1 MTVDYFLP
9 SYLRDSPL
17 YKNNKRLYSSISLPT
32 QWNAADCSS
41 YITIVDDENLTVKY
55 IGPGRNWVDAASI
68 RANYSIP
75 PEIGLYYY
83 EMTVVNC
90 GDRGCIGIGLSK
102 PATRLNRMP
111 GWEPDTIGYHG
122 DDGNLYCE
130 RGTGVK
136 FGPLYT
142 TGETVGCGINF
153 FDKFIF
159 FTKNGV
165 ILGIELL
172 FNFDGY
178 PFGALNKSKIVGE
191 MYPMCGME
199 SPNESITVNFGAKP
213 FKFNIDCYA
222 KKIFERAEKRI
233 EEEKQKAIKAAAD
246 SAANSI
252 QNQAEVINT
261 TNPIANPSNDEIIN
275 HNTNHDVAP
284 DPETTSAINTV
295 VEPHINVIDTNI
307 TDTLTSTPSDIGD
320 VVSSNVSINSTPTTT
335 L

>member
-32 QWNAADCSS
+32 QWNAADASS

-68 RANYSIP
+68 RANYPIP

-111 GWEPDTIGYHG
+111 G
-122 DDGNLYCE
+122 
-130 RGTGVK
+130 
-136 FGPLYT
+136 
-142 TGETVGCGINF
+142 
-153 FDKFIF
+153 
-159 FTKNGV
+159 
-165 ILGIELL
+165 
-172 FNFDGY
+172 
-178 PFGALNKSKIVGE
+178 ALNKSKIVGE

-199 SPNESITVNFGAKP
+199 SPNESITVNFGEKP
-213 FKFNIDCYA
+213 FIFNIDCYA
-222 KKIFERAEKRI
+222 KAEKKI
-233 EEEKQKAIKAAAD
+233 EEEKQKAIKLAAE

-261 TNPIANPSNDEIIN
+261 NPISNPSNDEIISY
-275 HNTNHDVAP
+275 NTNHDVTP
-284 DPETTSAINTV
+284 DPETTLEINTIV
-295 VEPHINVIDTNI
+295 HINAIDTNI
-307 TDTLTSTPSDIGD
+307 TDTVTSIPSDISD
-320 VVSSNVSINSTPTTT
+320 VVSSNVPIDSTSSDIDDVVSTNVPIDSTSSDIVT
-335 L
+335 

>member
-32 QWNAADCSS
+32 QWNAADCSP

-75 PEIGLYYY
+75 PEVGLYYY

-111 GWEPDTIGYHG
+111 GWEPNTIGYHG

-130 RGTGVK
+130 RGTGAK

-178 PFGALNKSKIVGE
+178 PFGALNKSKIMGE

-275 HNTNHDVAP
+275 HNTNHDVA
-284 DPETTSAINTV
+284 V
-295 VEPHINVIDTNI
+295 VESHMNAIDTNI

-320 VVSSNVSINSTPTTT
+320 VVSSNVPIISTPTTT